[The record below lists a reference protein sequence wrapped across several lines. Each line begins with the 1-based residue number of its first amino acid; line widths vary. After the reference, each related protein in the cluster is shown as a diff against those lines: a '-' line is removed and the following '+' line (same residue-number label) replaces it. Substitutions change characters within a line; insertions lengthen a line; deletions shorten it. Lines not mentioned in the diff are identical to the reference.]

1 MTTATTDDCCDL
13 PPVELTTRERGQ
25 LRRLMVVLVVVLLFS
40 VAEFYGASRARSNAL
55 YADALH
61 LLVDVFALGLSVYA
75 VRLAT
80 RAPDAVYTYGMRRSE
95 PLAALANVFLLF
107 GTVVEITHGALER
120 FAAQVSPDTGL
131 MLKLSCAALVVNA
144 FSAWLL
150 HGGTHAGHNHGAAEG
165 GDPGQASS
173 LLEEGHPRYH
183 ADAGHHAH
191 YDHDAHDHGQESH
204 GRHDHNHVHDAHHG
218 QTHAA
223 HKHAHAH
230 HGHSHGPPSQHHGH
244 DLNMRGAL
252 LHVMGDLLSA
262 LVAVATALLLAAG
275 GPAWLDPVA
284 SLLIACV
291 LVVGGWRLGKEALR
305 VLLEGVPRG
314 VDLAHLRHDLAS
326 HPGVERVRNLH
337 VWALGGGHLAMS
349 AHVTRTPGATVT
361 GLELGAAMRAHH
373 VFMHLT
379 VQVDDGV

>member
-1 MTTATTDDCCDL
+1 MHTATTDDCCDL
-13 PPVELTTRERGQ
+13 PPVELTAREVGQ
-25 LRRLMVVLVVVLLFS
+25 LRRLVAVLFVVLFFS
-40 VAEFYGASRARSNAL
+40 LAELYGASRARSNAL

-75 VRLAT
+75 VRIAT
-80 RAPDAVYTYGMRRSE
+80 RAPDAVYTYGMRRAE

-120 FAAQVSPDTGL
+120 FAEHVSPDTGL

-150 HGGTHAGHNHGAAEG
+150 HGGTHAGHSHGAADG
-165 GDPGQASS
+165 ADAGTPSS
-173 LLEEGHPRYH
+173 LLEEGHPHYH
-183 ADAGHHAH
+183 ADAAHHERDNDAGHARDHKSHAH
-191 YDHDAHDHGQESH
+191 ESPSH
-204 GRHDHNHVHDAHHG
+204 GHD
-218 QTHAA
+218 Q
-223 HKHAHAH
+223 
-230 HGHSHGPPSQHHGH
+230 PSQHHGH

-275 GPAWLDPVA
+275 GPSWLDPLA

-291 LVVGGWRLGKEALR
+291 LVVGGWRLGTEALR
-305 VLLEGVPRG
+305 VLMEGVPRG
-314 VDLAHLRHDLAS
+314 VDLAHLRHDLAA
-326 HPGVERVRNLH
+326 HPGVARVRNLH

-349 AHVTRTPGATVT
+349 AHVTRAVGATVT

-379 VQVDDGV
+379 VQVDDGG